1 MKKKELYAIAQR
13 LNIPRRSYMSKAE
26 LARAIEAIVPN
37 YSNMSKAELARAIK
51 KAKKSKS
58 KSKKSKSKSKSK
70 SKKSKSK
77 SKCAGVLC
85 SENQICNP
93 KSGRCV
99 KITGAIGSKLVLER
113 RRTRALDAIKPI
125 PEAIDGIR
133 IPKHHIQVFTECK
146 DFIKS
151 LTPAEAQIINSG
163 QSWPTWYYLLNNL
176 PGPKYIEDLP
186 IGFNPTICRNNPECI
201 KYYTK
206 CYWLSKGLNLV
217 LPGLENVHEA
227 FIDVFTRLGLPPKR
241 IDTPEWKRMYWKK
254 MRGEDTDYVKV
265 ATIFASE
272 GIEEW
277 TSLNG
282 EGGLGG
288 EELYPLEMLTRESEC
303 QVLLESERMER
314 DLVPPSPYMTCPSVE
329 RIIFPKSLLKIE
341 MRAFKGWGL
350 REVDLSNTKLTE
362 ISNAAFMHC
371 VNLTSVVFPEG
382 LKHIAPNAF
391 IGCAN
396 LGPEL
401 TFPKGLLRIDWYAF
415 ARCKNLKR
423 VNISRRTAIG
433 LLQGRAH
440 AFDIGVEINYID

>member
-1 MKKKELYAIAQR
+1 
-13 LNIPRRSYMSKAE
+13 
-26 LARAIEAIVPN
+26 
-37 YSNMSKAELARAIK
+37 MSKAELARAIK

-70 SKKSKSK
+70 SK
-77 SKCAGVLC
+77 CAGVLC
-85 SENQICNP
+85 SENKICNP

-113 RRTRALDAIKPI
+113 RRNAIKPI
-125 PEAIDGIR
+125 PEAIDGIA
-133 IPKHHIQVFTECK
+133 IPKYRIHVFTECK

-151 LTPAEAQIINSG
+151 LTPAEAAIINSG

-217 LPGLENVHEA
+217 LPGLKNVHEA
-227 FIDVFTRLGLPPKR
+227 FIEAFSRLGLTPCRAFDRGPWGTLR
-241 IDTPEWKRMYWKK
+241 ATPEWRRMYWKK

-277 TSLNG
+277 TSLPG
-282 EGGLGG
+282 EVGVGG
-288 EELYPLEMLTRESEC
+288 EELYPLEMLTRESAWG
-303 QVLLESERMER
+303 SERME
-314 DLVPPSPYMTCPSVE
+314 PYMTCPSVE

-382 LKHIAPNAF
+382 LKHISPNAF

-415 ARCKNLKR
+415 TRCKNLKR
-423 VNISRRTAIG
+423 VNISRNTLIG
-433 LLQGRAH
+433 RLEGRAH